1 MGFSSADHANQL
13 ERLLAPLRDT
23 FAAVF
28 FFWIGVT
35 TDPGLVAATVAL
47 LALAVI
53 VTTPTKLFTGYL
65 TGRLYDLDARR
76 SVRIGCGMATRG
88 EFSLIIAAA
97 VAGSSSPVLQEVSR
111 PSPSDTSSR

>member
-1 MGFSSADHANQL
+1 
-13 ERLLAPLRDT
+13 
-23 FAAVF
+23 
-28 FFWIGVT
+28 
-35 TDPGLVAATVAL
+35 VAATVAL

-97 VAGSSSPVLQEVSR
+97 VAGSSSPVLQEVIPAFAVGYVLAMNVLGTTLMAYADALAAR
-111 PSPSDTSSR
+111 LPVGGAGATA